1 MELDGLYLHREG
13 NTFIAYAEAV
23 DESDIYITSFSD
35 NGKLVFC
42 SAEGQIITYKY
53 DDILSRKVEVTIP
66 EDIVIDNYFA
76 LPINALLVALYKKN
90 DMSYIKLLTSESIGD
105 RSELDI
111 QSRVQ
116 YYILPLGLEQESFS
130 TILTGSNNE
139 YEIPVNDIKEDD
151 INTMVSFGINI

>member
-1 MELDGLYLHREG
+1 
-13 NTFIAYAEAV
+13 
-23 DESDIYITSFSD
+23 
-35 NGKLVFC
+35 
-42 SAEGQIITYKY
+42 
-53 DDILSRKVEVTIP
+53 
-66 EDIVIDNYFA
+66 
-76 LPINALLVALYKKN
+76 
-90 DMSYIKLLTSESIGD
+90 MSYIKLLTSESIGD